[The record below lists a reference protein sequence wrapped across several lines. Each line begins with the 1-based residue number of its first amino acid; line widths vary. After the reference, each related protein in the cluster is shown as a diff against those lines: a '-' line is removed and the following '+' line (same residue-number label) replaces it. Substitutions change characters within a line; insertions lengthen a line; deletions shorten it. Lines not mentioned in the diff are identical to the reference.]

1 MRKGRYTEEQIVYAL
16 RQVEQGAAAS
26 ATNSAELNRPEWR
39 QHTGGRREGGPGDGA
54 ARFFSVPWIR
64 FLHRVRPMRRDA
76 RGLGSGPLGAE
87 ACRRWGP
94 DVDIPP
100 AKVAAHLVPG
110 LEVGDRHE
118 GAGAVERAGDN
129 VVRRRSLPDEVADL
143 PIAIRDVGVQPQVQK
158 PEQRPHLRRRITF
171 GFPTRH
177 QGPKPPHHVGVLLD
191 VLGPSRVAHVP
202 HQLLLRK
209 EVRNGVICEGGQ
221 QSHQPVLR
229 FTRLYRSLDPL
240 RFLE

>member
-1 MRKGRYTEEQIVYAL
+1 MREGRYIEEQIVY
-16 RQVEQGAAAS
+16 R
-26 ATNSAELNRPEWR
+26 AE
-39 QHTGGRREGGPGDGA
+39 
-54 ARFFSVPWIR
+54 
-64 FLHRVRPMRRDA
+64 
-76 RGLGSGPLGAE
+76 
-87 ACRRWGP
+87 
-94 DVDIPP
+94 
-100 AKVAAHLVPG
+100 VAAHLVPG
-110 LEVGDRHE
+110 LEVGDRHSR
-118 GAGAVERAGDN
+118 AGAVERAGDN

-158 PEQRPHLRRRITF
+158 PQQRPHLRRRITF

-229 FTRLYRSLDPL
+229 FTSLYRSLDPL